1 MNSKLTLSINN
12 EVKEKAKEYA
22 KANNTSISKIVEQYL
37 DRISESKEIDSAT
50 CEPSS
55 EYELIKSK
63 LSPEIQQI
71 IGVLDPNKEIE
82 DERYNYL
89 MKKYS

>member
-1 MNSKLTLSINN
+1 MNSKLTLSINQ

-37 DRISESKEIDSAT
+37 DRISEIKEFDSAT
-50 CEPSS
+50 REPSS

-71 IGVLDPNKEIE
+71 IGVIDPNKEIE

-89 MKKYS
+89 MKKNS